1 MKIACIGWGSLI
13 WNLGNLKIQK
23 RWFEDGPILPI
34 EFTRISNDE
43 RVTLII
49 DKEAKPIQTL
59 WALMTCNDIEEA
71 KKSLKD
77 REGTYISDIH
87 SVNQNDK
94 VTDEI
99 KHEIQKWLNKKEID
113 CAIWTGLSYS
123 KKTQRGRPSVDYI
136 ISYLRTLK
144 DQQKQ
149 VAEEYIRKAPKQIN
163 TEYRI
168 AIEKTF
174 GWTPIEQGAKNTK
187 SVLSLLE

>member
-34 EFTRISNDE
+34 EFTRISDNG

-59 WALMTCNDIEEA
+59 WALMTCDDIEEA

-77 REGTYISDIH
+77 REGTGITKIH
-87 SVNQNDK
+87 SVNKNDE

-99 KHEIQKWLNKKEID
+99 KPEIQ
-113 CAIWTGLSYS
+113 
-123 KKTQRGRPSVDYI
+123 TQF
-136 ISYLRTLK
+136 
-144 DQQKQ
+144 
-149 VAEEYIRKAPKQIN
+149 A
-163 TEYRI
+163 
-168 AIEKTF
+168 F
-174 GWTPIEQGAKNTK
+174 
-187 SVLSLLE
+187 